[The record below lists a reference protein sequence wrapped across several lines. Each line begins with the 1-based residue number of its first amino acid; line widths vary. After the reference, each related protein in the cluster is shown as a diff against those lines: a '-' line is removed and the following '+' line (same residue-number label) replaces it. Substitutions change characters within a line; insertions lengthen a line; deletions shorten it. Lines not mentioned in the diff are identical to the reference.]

1 MQHARCGARI
11 GESQAEE
18 FIRAGLERFGKF
30 TSEILR
36 LDDGRFISVVRRPMP
51 DGGLLST
58 HEDIS
63 EREQLS
69 ARITRQN
76 ELLIEREQELNV
88 RNEQLDAALN
98 NMLQGLAM
106 YDSKFQ
112 LVMCN
117 RRYAEMYGLSPEQ
130 VKRGTPLRVIMRA
143 PHCQG

>member
-1 MQHARCGARI
+1 
-11 GESQAEE
+11 
-18 FIRAGLERFGKF
+18 
-30 TSEILR
+30 
-36 LDDGRFISVVRRPMP
+36 MP

-69 ARITRQN
+69 SRITRQN

-106 YDSKFQ
+106 YDSQ
-112 LVMCN
+112 CRLVMCN

-130 VKRGTPLRVIMRA
+130 VKPGTPLRVIIEHRIA
-143 PHCQG
+143 RGEFRGKSAR